1 VAGNLDDDAR
11 WLERGREVSVRM
23 NPWLTSWR
31 PHRRRWSGPRES
43 RRRGGKAE
51 PRGGQWRRLDGG
63 ENLYPR
69 AVSKGGGITAGRG
82 GIQLT
87 GGEDHPTP
95 RCYPSAQT
103 RIPTPVTRI
112 TAEGVV
118 DGEDSALV
126 ISSITVTVP
135 SQSVCSR
142 PDRPFLNMIFSQ
154 TCMATHTKLC
164 SKVIELL
171 TSYKFVIDAMGRF
184 MLDHS

>member
-1 VAGNLDDDAR
+1 MAGNLDDDAR
-11 WLERGREVSVRM
+11 WSERGREVLVRM

-31 PHRRRWSGPRES
+31 PHRRRWDGPRES

-51 PRGGQWRRLDGG
+51 PRGGQRRRLDGG

-118 DGEDSALV
+118 GGEDSRASVL
-126 ISSITVTVP
+126 IRFSHCTMASTYSERLTV
-135 SQSVCSR
+135 
-142 PDRPFLNMIFSQ
+142 NI
-154 TCMATHTKLC
+154 
-164 SKVIELL
+164 
-171 TSYKFVIDAMGRF
+171 
-184 MLDHS
+184 